1 MHKEDAFM
9 IYEKNLEA
17 LKLRRGDIY
26 EYMVSHEDECDNGII
41 KIEQAKNGEPII
53 IYNIDGSDVT
63 LNSTYN
69 PSKEAERFLK
79 DEVSMPDESILTMF
93 GISNGSFA
101 REFITKNTKTAT
113 CLIYEPSVDLFV
125 RVMHNIDISDII
137 MSDKVLIVVKGVNDE
152 LFNYSLSKLVQI
164 HNVKTN
170 KHIALP
176 KYGEIFGKELTEI
189 VNTLNEQYDRITAES
204 NTVTTYGR
212 KTCVNSIFNMRFLR
226 GCRSGRDYVGH
237 FPEDMPVI
245 IVSAGP
251 SLEKNIDLLK
261 EAKGKALILAVD
273 TALPKVLR
281 RGIKP
286 DLTISVDYSKG
297 WHHFTLEG
305 TNEIPFIADIDTNYD
320 ILNLVKPKHVIFD
333 SADSL
338 VWSELFQ
345 RVGSDI
351 WQIDEGGSVSTAAI
365 AHMMA
370 WGFKRIILV
379 GQDLALT
386 GNKVH
391 ADEGVS
397 DVNNLKWDTT
407 YVKDAE
413 GNDILTRKD
422 YCIYIRWIEDMAY
435 KYSDIDIIDA
445 TEGGAFKRNTRV
457 MTLREVIDTYCTKE
471 YDVESL
477 VLGTK
482 RLFEGEEFGLVF
494 DALKSMKSN
503 FINLRKLLKEGA
515 ADCRKGSIM
524 LSGGDFNVK
533 ELKRINTFIGKLD
546 NKLMD
551 SKEQIYL
558 AKYVSN
564 ADVDFADDI
573 FVEEEDDIKES
584 IRMYNKSEEYY
595 TKVADAIPDIIDI
608 IDRCVDTLEQEI
620 SAAE

>member
-1 MHKEDAFM
+1 MRKEDAFM

-26 EYMVSHEDECDNGII
+26 EYMVSHEDECNYKNIR
-41 KIEQAKNGEPII
+41 IEQAKNGEPII
-53 IYNIDGSDVT
+53 IYNFDGREII

-79 DEVSMPDESILTMF
+79 EEISMPDESILTMF

-101 REFITKNTKTAT
+101 REFISKNTKSAT
-113 CLIYEPSVDLFV
+113 CLIYEPSIDLFACI
-125 RVMHNIDISDII
+125 MHNIDISDII
-137 MSDKVLIVVKGVNDE
+137 ISDKVLLVVKGINDE

-176 KYGEIFGKELTEI
+176 KYGELFGKELTEI

-204 NTVTTYGR
+204 NTVTAHGK
-212 KTCVNSIFNMRFLR
+212 KTCINSIFNMKFLR
-226 GCRSGRDYVGH
+226 GCRSGRDYVDY

-251 SLEKNIDLLK
+251 SLQKNIELLN

-273 TALPKVLR
+273 TALPKVLS

-286 DLTISVDYSKG
+286 DLTLSVDYAKG
-297 WHHFTLEG
+297 WHHFILEG
-305 TNEIPFIADIDTNYD
+305 TNEIPFIADIDTNND
-320 ILNLVKPKHVIFD
+320 VLNQVKPKHVIFN
-333 SADSL
+333 SADSI
-338 VWSELFQ
+338 VWSKLFQ
-345 RVGSDI
+345 KVGSDI

-386 GNKVH
+386 GNRAY
-391 ADEGVS
+391 ADANVV
-397 DVNNLKWDTT
+397 DVNNLQWDTT
-407 YVKDAE
+407 YVKDIE

-422 YCIYIRWIEDMAY
+422 YCIYLRWIENMAY
-435 KYSDIDIIDA
+435 KYPDIDIIDA
-445 TEGGAFKRNTRV
+445 TEGGAFKKNTKV
-457 MTLREVIDTYCTKE
+457 MTLREAIDTYCTNE
-471 YDVESL
+471 YDVEGL

-482 RLFEGEEFGLVF
+482 RLFEGEDSKYIL
-494 DALKSMKSN
+494 DALKTMKNN
-503 FINLRKLLKEGA
+503 FTNLRKQLKEGA

-524 LSGGDFNVK
+524 LSGGDFNIK
-533 ELKRINTFIGKLD
+533 ELKRINAFIGKLD
-546 NKLMD
+546 DKLMN
-551 SKEQIYL
+551 SEEQIYL

-564 ADVDFADDI
+564 ADVEFADDI
-573 FVEEEDDIKES
+573 YVEEEDDIKES

-595 TKVADAIPDIIDI
+595 TKVADAIPDIMEI
-608 IDRCVDTLEQEI
+608 IDKCLIMLEEEF
-620 SAAE
+620 SA

>member
-1 MHKEDAFM
+1 M
-9 IYEKNLEA
+9 IYQKNLEA
-17 LKLRRGDIY
+17 LRKSRGDIY
-26 EYMVSHEDECDNGII
+26 DYMVSKECKCCDDKI

-53 IYNIDGSDVT
+53 IYKHEDNDIVF
-63 LNSTYN
+63 NSTYN

-79 DEVSMPDESILTMF
+79 DEISMPDESILIMF

-101 REFITKNTKTAT
+101 REFITKNTKSAT
-113 CLIYEPSVDLFV
+113 CLIYEPSVELFINV
-125 RVMHNIDISDII
+125 IHNIDISDII
-137 MSDKVLIVVKGVNDE
+137 MSDKVLLVVKGINDE

-170 KHIALP
+170 KHIVLP
-176 KYGEIFGKELTEI
+176 KYGELFNEEVADVVK
-189 VNTLNEQYDRITAES
+189 TLNEQYDRITAES
-204 NTVTTYGR
+204 NTVTAYGK
-212 KTCVNSIFNMRFLR
+212 KTCVNSIFNMKYLR
-226 GCRSGRDYVGH
+226 GCRSGRDYVNH

-261 EAKGKALILAVD
+261 EAKGKALILVVD
-273 TALPKVLR
+273 TALPKVMR

-286 DLTISVDYSKG
+286 DMTISVDYSKG
-297 WHHFTLEG
+297 WHHFTTEG
-305 TNEIPFIADIDTNYD
+305 TNEIPFIADIDTNHD
-320 ILNLVKPKHVIFD
+320 ILNLVKPKHIIFD

-338 VWSELFQ
+338 VWSNLFQ
-345 RVGSDI
+345 KVGSDI

-370 WGFKRIILV
+370 WGFKRIILI

-386 GNKVH
+386 GNRVH
-391 ADEGVS
+391 ADDGANS
-397 DVNNLKWDTT
+397 AAKLTWDTT

-445 TEGGAFKRNTRV
+445 TEGGAFKKNTRV
-457 MTLREVIDTYCTKE
+457 MTLREAIDTYCTKE
-471 YDVESL
+471 YDIEGL

-482 RLFEGEEFGLVF
+482 RLFEGEDFGLVF

-533 ELKRINTFIGKLD
+533 ELKRINAFIGKLD
-546 NKLMD
+546 DKLMD

-564 ADVDFADDI
+564 ADVEFADDI
-573 FVEEEDDIKES
+573 YVEEEDDIKES
-584 IRMYNKSEEYY
+584 IRMYDKSEEYY
-595 TKVADAIPDIIDI
+595 TKVADAIPEIVDI
-608 IDRCVDTLEQEI
+608 IDRCIAMLD
-620 SAAE
+620 AELATEED

>member
-1 MHKEDAFM
+1 M

-17 LKLRRGDIY
+17 LRKARGDVY
-26 EYMVSHEDECDNGII
+26 AYMVSREFECNDEII
-41 KIEQAKNGEPII
+41 KINQAKNGEPII
-53 IYNIDGSDVT
+53 TYNCEGKDVV

-69 PSKEAERFLK
+69 PSKEAERFMK
-79 DEVSMPDESILTMF
+79 DEIMMPDESVLTMF
-93 GISNGSFA
+93 GFSNGSFA
-101 REFITKNTKTAT
+101 REFINKNSKTST

-125 RVMHNIDISDII
+125 QVMHNIDISDII
-137 MSDKVLIVVKGVNDE
+137 MSDKVLLVVKGINDE

-176 KYGEIFGKELTEI
+176 KYAELFRQDLED
-189 VNTLNEQYDRITAES
+189 VVKTLNEQYDRITAES
-204 NTVTTYGR
+204 NTVTTHGK
-212 KTCVNSIFNMRFLR
+212 KTCANSIYNMKFLR

-297 WHHFTLEG
+297 WHHFTQEG

-345 RVGSDI
+345 KVGSDI

-407 YVKDAE
+407 FVKDAE

-445 TEGGAFKRNTRV
+445 TEGGAYKKNTRV
-457 MTLREVIDTYCTKE
+457 MPLREVIDTYCTKE
-471 YDVESL
+471 YDVESI

-482 RLFEGEEFGLVF
+482 RLFEGEEFEIVF
-494 DALKSMKSN
+494 DALKNMKSN

-515 ADCRKGSIM
+515 ANCRKGSIM

-533 ELKRINTFIGKLD
+533 ELKRINAFIGKLD
-546 NKLMD
+546 DKLMD

-595 TKVADAIPDIIDI
+595 TKVADAIPDIVDI
-608 IDRCVDTLEQEI
+608 IDRCVFVIKQDI
-620 SAAE
+620 SAVDEK

>member
-1 MHKEDAFM
+1 M
-9 IYEKNLEA
+9 IYQKNLEA
-17 LKLRRGDIY
+17 LRKSRGDIY
-26 EYMVSHEDECDNGII
+26 DYMVSKECKCCDDKI

-53 IYNIDGSDVT
+53 IYKHEDNDIVF
-63 LNSTYN
+63 NSTYN

-79 DEVSMPDESILTMF
+79 DEISMPDESILIMF

-101 REFITKNTKTAT
+101 REFITKNTKSAT
-113 CLIYEPSVDLFV
+113 CLIYEPSVELFINV
-125 RVMHNIDISDII
+125 IHNIDISDII
-137 MSDKVLIVVKGVNDE
+137 MSDKVLLVVKGINDE

-170 KHIALP
+170 KHIVLP
-176 KYGEIFGKELTEI
+176 KYGELFNEEVADVVK
-189 VNTLNEQYDRITAES
+189 TLNEQYDRITAES
-204 NTVTTYGR
+204 NTGTAYGK
-212 KTCVNSIFNMRFLR
+212 KTCVNSIFNMKYLR
-226 GCRSGRDYVGH
+226 GCRSGRDYVNH

-261 EAKGKALILAVD
+261 EAKGKALILVVD
-273 TALPKVLR
+273 TALPKVMR

-286 DLTISVDYSKG
+286 DMTISVDYSKG
-297 WHHFTLEG
+297 WHHFTTEG
-305 TNEIPFIADIDTNYD
+305 TNEIPFIADIDTNHD
-320 ILNLVKPKHVIFD
+320 ILNLVKPKHIIFD

-338 VWSELFQ
+338 VWSNLFQ
-345 RVGSDI
+345 KVGSDI

-370 WGFKRIILV
+370 WGFKRIILI

-386 GNKVH
+386 GNRVH
-391 ADEGVS
+391 ADDGANS
-397 DVNNLKWDTT
+397 AAKLTWDTT

-445 TEGGAFKRNTRV
+445 TEGGAFKKNTRV
-457 MTLREVIDTYCTKE
+457 MTLREAIDTYCTKE
-471 YDVESL
+471 YDIEGL

-482 RLFEGEEFGLVF
+482 RLFEGEDFGLVF

-533 ELKRINTFIGKLD
+533 ELKRINAFIGKLD
-546 NKLMD
+546 DKLMD

-564 ADVDFADDI
+564 ADVEFADDI
-573 FVEEEDDIKES
+573 YVEEEDDIKES
-584 IRMYNKSEEYY
+584 IRMYDKSEEYY
-595 TKVADAIPDIIDI
+595 TKVADAIPEIVDI
-608 IDRCVDTLEQEI
+608 IDRCIAMLD
-620 SAAE
+620 AELATEED